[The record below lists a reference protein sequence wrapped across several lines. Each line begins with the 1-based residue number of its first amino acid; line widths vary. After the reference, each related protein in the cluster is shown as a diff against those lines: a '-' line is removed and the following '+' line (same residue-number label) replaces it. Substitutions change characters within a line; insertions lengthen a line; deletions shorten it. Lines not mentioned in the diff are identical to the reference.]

1 VIKDT
6 LLSLGERLITDAILY
21 SRYGKQPD
29 FGDDCSIIPITKSK
43 CLVATIDPCPY
54 PMSWILGYKDYYYFG
69 WLLATINLS
78 DIAAMG
84 AKPIGILTSYILPNK
99 TKIEEFSRLLDG
111 IDAAC
116 RQAGTKVIGGN
127 IKESKTISCEAVAL
141 GYCAPN
147 RLIRRKG
154 AKVEDSVVV
163 IGDMGLF
170 WSGVL
175 KSQYKIQL
183 ATKENN
189 KVMSNIFTPRAKIKE
204 GQIISRYKLL
214 SSAMDNSDG
223 LYPSVKELAVRN
235 SVDIHLDFSKIKWDA
250 TVLKISDL
258 VKIDPLRLAI
268 GWGDWQLVGTVPKDK
283 YDQLVDKMSE
293 INTPVYTI
301 GKVMSG
307 SGCVKLR
314 YEQEFGEMSPI
325 DSERFSKKSWF
336 TKGIDAYIS
345 DLLNTPLII
354 PFLNNR

>member
-1 VIKDT
+1 MIKDT
-6 LLSLGERLITDAILY
+6 LLSLGERLITDTILY

-84 AKPIGILTSYILPNK
+84 AKPVGLLTSYILPNE
-99 TKIEEFSRLLDG
+99 TTVQEFSRLLDG
-111 IDAAC
+111 VDEAC

-127 IKESKTISCEAVAL
+127 IKESKTLSCEAVAL

-154 AKVEDSVVV
+154 ASVEDLVVV
-163 IGDMGLF
+163 VGDMGLF

-175 KSQYKIQL
+175 KCKHKIQL
-183 ATKENN
+183 SNEENN
-189 KVMSNIFTPRAKIKE
+189 KVMSNILTPRAKIRE
-204 GQIISRYKLL
+204 GQIISKYKLL
-214 SSAMDNSDG
+214 SSGMDNSDG

-235 SVDIHLDFSKIKWDA
+235 SVDIHLDFSEIKWDTA
-250 TVLKISDL
+250 TLKVSEFM
-258 VKIDPLRLAI
+258 KIDPLRLAI
-268 GWGDWQLVGTVPKDK
+268 GWGEWQLIGTLPEEK
-283 YDQLVDKMSE
+283 YDQLVNKMSK
-293 INTPVYTI
+293 INTPVHII
-301 GKVMSG
+301 GKVAPGSG
-307 SGCVKLR
+307 SVKLL

-336 TKGIDAYIS
+336 IQGIDTYIS

-354 PFLNNR
+354 SPLNNR